1 MPGGIRREDIEDV
14 EIVDAGE
21 LLSDGTTSI
30 LTGATV
36 VSTTASTKRVVLS
49 GVDIINDKDERLEPG
64 DLVTLSGTTGGA
76 DGDYTV
82 DSIIDPV
89 TFDVVE
95 AIVDSTGGTM
105 SAKHPPGASKVGLDP
120 TNVSGV
126 TATELQTAMEQLSQA
141 TGADDKKVQVDGT
154 DASYDYLFAKL
165 QQGSGIVLSKVDV
178 GGGVL
183 VVQIAATGVST
194 DRAWRRHFLLMG
206 A

>member
-21 LLSDGTTSI
+21 LLSDGTTNI
-30 LTGATV
+30 FTGATV

-49 GVDIINDKDERLEPG
+49 GVDIINDKDERLESG
-64 DLVTLSGTTGGA
+64 DLVTLSGTTGA

-82 DSIIDPV
+82 DNVIDQV

-105 SAKHPPGASKVGLDP
+105 TAKHPPGASKVGLDP
-120 TNVSGV
+120 SNVSGV
-126 TATELQTAMEQLSQA
+126 TATEMQTAMEQLSQA

-165 QQGSGIVLSKVDV
+165 QQGSGIALSKVDV